1 MPSSVS
7 NLRLLKCHE
16 KYGNLCLLLPVANC
30 CCCRYDCCSCYCSC
44 CCSCCCRCG
53 CCCCCRLTTCLGK
66 FTAYSIL
73 PLPGPRGPFLYYP
86 LAHCP
91 ANRLIEFHE
100 CVECECALS
109 HTPPLPPPAHAD
121 HTSAPRLQLR
131 YYSGTYHR
139 NLCIEMITHGVVERL
154 LDS

>member
-100 CVECECALS
+100 CVECERAEC
-109 HTPPLPPPAHAD
+109 PLPHASPPSPSTRRPHLS
-121 HTSAPRLQLR
+121 TSPAVTLLLR
-131 YYSGTYHR
+131 HISSQFVH
-139 NLCIEMITHGVVERL
+139 
-154 LDS
+154 